1 MYRRPRYVPAVPTT
15 LTSGKQP
22 CAEVLSAVPAEL
34 VIAGPHL
41 GSHDV
46 TVTAEAGTRDL
57 TSGTLDPDDLT
68 GPRASQIAHLPNRHS
83 CRQANASSVRKS
95 SGVTRGHRGDVPP
108 DLADTHNRPTKRT
121 ASPGAD
127 HHA

>member
-1 MYRRPRYVPAVPTT
+1 MYRRPRYVPAVPLTT
-15 LTSGKQP
+15 GKQP
-22 CAEVLSAVPAEL
+22 SAEVLSAVPAKL
-34 VIAGPHL
+34 VIAGPTP

-46 TVTAEAGTRDL
+46 TVTAEARTCDL

-68 GPRASQIAHLPNRHS
+68 GAWASEIAHLPNRHS

-95 SGVTRGHRGDVPP
+95 WGVTRAHRGDVPP
-108 DLADTHNRPTKRT
+108 DLADTLDRPTNRT